1 MILILFAAALMVFL
15 LVLSV
20 LFVVFLI
27 KDIEDE
33 K

>member
-1 MILILFAAALMVFL
+1 MFLILFAAALMVFL